1 MRIYQ
6 ERSLDLALARANRDA
21 LAAEVV
27 YKTIDGYDLTWRV
40 HSVRFVSELAV
51 DEIDGE
57 EIFSRSLTSAD
68 AHNLLARI
76 D

>member
-1 MRIYQ
+1 M
-6 ERSLDLALARANRDA
+6 ALARANRDA
-21 LAAEVV
+21 LATEVA
-27 YKTIDGYDLTWRV
+27 YKTIDGHDLTWRV

-57 EIFSRSLTSAD
+57 ETFSRSLTSAD
-68 AHNLLARI
+68 AQNLLTRI